1 MPKTQVTIPIF
12 IPHGGCPNRCLF
24 CNQQRSGGDSSIP
37 DPGSIRAKVDS
48 YLATIGPGVG
58 RIEIAFFGA
67 NFTGLPA
74 ADQESLLRTAFAFV
88 GSGAAHGI
96 RLSTRPDY
104 IDDERI
110 GLLRRYRVG
119 TVELGIQSFS
129 DDVLRAAGRG
139 HTSADSLCAVELL
152 HGAGI
157 HTVLQIMAGLPGDTR
172 EGAIETARIAA
183 SLRPSGIR
191 VFPTV
196 VLKDT
201 GLEALYRAG
210 DYLPMELDEAVDACR
225 GICRVFEEHGI
236 PVIRTGL
243 HPLRGGGE
251 DVVAGPY
258 HPAFGFLVKSRAKRE
273 LMAGAIEE
281 YLAARAPHPPSLT
294 LDIPSFEAEEYIGL
308 RRENIVWLENRF
320 SPLAVTCRILPDTRE
335 LAIRS
340 P

>member
-1 MPKTQVTIPIF
+1 MPKSQVTIPIF

-24 CNQQRSGGDSSIP
+24 CNQRRSGGDSSIP
-37 DPGSIRAKVDS
+37 DPESVLAKVDS
-48 YLATIGPGVG
+48 YLATIGPDIG

-74 ADQESLLRTAFAFV
+74 ADQESLLNTAFACV
-88 GSGAAHGI
+88 SRGAAHGI

-104 IDDERI
+104 IDDGRI
-110 GLLRRYRVG
+110 ELLRRYRVD

-129 DDVLRAAGRG
+129 DEVLRAAGRG
-139 HTSADSLCAVELL
+139 HTAEDSLRAVELL

-172 EGAIETARIAA
+172 EGAVRTARIAA

-210 DYLPMELDEAVDACR
+210 GYVPMELDEAVDTCR
-225 GICRVFEEHGI
+225 EVCRVFEEHGI

-243 HPLRGGGE
+243 HPLRGGGA

-273 LMAGAIEE
+273 ILVRAVAEF
-281 YLAARAPHPPSLT
+281 LANRDPYPPSLT
-294 LDIPSFEAEEYIGL
+294 LDLPSRETEEYIGL
-308 RRENIVWLENRF
+308 RRENIAWLERRF
-320 SPLAVTCRILPDTRE
+320 SPLAFTCRVFPDKRE
-335 LAIRS
+335 LAISS

>member
-24 CNQQRSGGDSSIP
+24 CNQRHSGGGSSIP
-37 DPGSIRAKVDS
+37 DTDSVRAKIDS
-48 YLATIGPGVG
+48 YLATIGPGIE
-58 RIEIAFFGA
+58 RIEIAFFGS

-74 ADQESLLRTAFAFV
+74 ADQEMLLQTALEYV
-88 GSGAAHGI
+88 SRGAAHGI

-104 IDDERI
+104 LDDARI

-129 DDVLRAAGRG
+129 DAVLRAAGRG
-139 HTSADSLCAVELL
+139 HTSGDSLRAVRLL

-157 HTVLQIMAGLPGDTR
+157 GAVLQIMAGLPGDTR

-201 GLEALYRAG
+201 GLEAMYRTG
-210 DYLPMELDEAVDACR
+210 NYVPMELEEAVD
-225 GICRVFEEHGI
+225 ICREVCRIFEEHGI

-243 HPLRGGGE
+243 HPLRGGGAE
-251 DVVAGPY
+251 VVAGPY

-273 LMAGAIEE
+273 MLERAVEE
-281 YLAARAPHPPSLT
+281 FLADRDPYPPSIT
-294 LDIPSFEAEEYIGL
+294 LDLPSHETEEYIGL
-308 RRENIVWLENRF
+308 RRENIAFLENRYPSLSF
-320 SPLAVTCRILPDTRE
+320 ACRVLPDART
-335 LAIRS
+335 LAISS